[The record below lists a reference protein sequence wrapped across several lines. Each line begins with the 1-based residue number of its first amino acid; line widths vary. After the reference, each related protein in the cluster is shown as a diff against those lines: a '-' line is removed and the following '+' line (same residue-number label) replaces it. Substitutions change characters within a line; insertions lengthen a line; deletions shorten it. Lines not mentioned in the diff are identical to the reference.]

1 MAADSAHPD
10 AGPPTDLPLNE
21 RGQQFIELLRQ
32 KIVLLDGA
40 QGTYLQGCDL
50 TAEDFGGPD
59 LEGCNEYLVVTRPE
73 VVKGMHRAYYEAGS
87 DMVGTDT
94 FGSTPLVL
102 GEYGLKD
109 RAEEI
114 SETAARL
121 AREVAAEFG
130 PDRFVAGSMGPTT
143 KAISVTGGI
152 TFPELSEHYRVQALG
167 LLKGG
172 ADTLL
177 LETSQDTRNVK
188 AGIIGTWAA
197 FREVGFRVPLM
208 LSGTIEPMGTM
219 LAGQGVD
226 AFYTSVEHA
235 AMTTIGLNCATGPEF
250 MTDHLR
256 TLSAMAGCFVS
267 CYPNA
272 GLPDELGQYSETPE
286 MMATTLGR
294 FAEAGWLNL
303 VGGCCGTTPEYI
315 RQIGAAVAGARPRA
329 LPAES
334 RPTHVSGIDY
344 LEVEEDA
351 RPLIIGE
358 RTNVIGSRKFK
369 RLIEGG
375 GYEEAAEIARAQVRA
390 GAHLVDVCLSN
401 PDRDEVEDI
410 KAFLE
415 VAVKMVK
422 VPLVIDATD
431 VRVYEAALPYS
442 QGKVILNSVNL
453 EDGEKRFQQVTP
465 LARQYGAALVVGCID
480 EKGQAITTE
489 NKLKVAERSHQLL
502 TEKYGVRPEDII
514 WDPLVFPAAT
524 GDDNYRASAPHTI
537 NAVTEL
543 KGRFPGTRTVLG
555 ISNVSFGLPEAGRE
569 VLNSVYL
576 YHATK
581 AGLDFAIVSSEKL
594 VRYGTIP
601 EEERRL
607 CDDVLFRGSDEDIAT
622 FTARFRERKPQQGIQ
637 MDTLPID
644 ERIASYIVQGTKEGL
659 IPDLEEKRVKE
670 GLAPLEIINGPLMKG
685 MDEVGRLF
693 AGNELIVAEVLQ
705 SAEAM
710 KAAVAHLEQ
719 FMEKETTSK
728 RGKLLLAT
736 VKGDVHDIGK
746 NLVEIILS
754 NNGYDVVNL
763 GIKVAPEALIAAVK
777 EHKPDFIGLSGLL
790 VKSAQQ
796 MVVTAEDL
804 KAAGVDL
811 PLLVGGAALTPNF
824 TYRRILP
831 SYSTVVAYAKDAME
845 GLDLAN
851 RLTQPGGREALA
863 ELAAERAAKLTALA
877 DSKPKVEVK
886 PAGTDRSPAI
896 EVVPA
901 RPAPDLDRHELA
913 VRLGDTWPY
922 LNEQM
927 LFGRHLGLGGNVGRL
942 RDAGDEK
949 YLKLKAIVDDAKK
962 RAEGGWLRARGVYQ
976 YFLASSEGND
986 LIVYG
991 APDNGSGARGPELE
1005 RFTFPRQATGDQLCL
1020 SDFVAPVGQP
1030 PDSIAL
1036 FVTSCGA
1043 GVRKLGDELKE
1054 KGEYV
1059 LSQTIQALA
1068 IETAE
1073 AFAEK
1078 LHHDL
1083 RRGWGIE
1090 DPADLTMADIHK
1102 ARYQGIRVSFGYP
1115 ACPELADQEKLWKLL
1130 RPETVG
1136 VELTDGYMM
1145 DPEASVSALVF
1156 HHPQARYFG
1165 VGVAEEELQPA

>member
-1 MAADSAHPD
+1 
-10 AGPPTDLPLNE
+10 
-21 RGQQFIELLRQ
+21 
-32 KIVLLDGA
+32 
-40 QGTYLQGCDL
+40 
-50 TAEDFGGPD
+50 
-59 LEGCNEYLVVTRPE
+59 
-73 VVKGMHRAYYEAGS
+73 MHRAYYEAGS

-102 GEYGLKD
+102 GEYGLQD

-114 SETAARL
+114 SETAAKL

-130 PDRFVAGSMGPTT
+130 ADRFVAGSMGPTT

-152 TFPELSEHYRVQALG
+152 TFDELSETYRVQALG

-172 ADTLL
+172 VDTLL

-188 AGIIGTWAA
+188 AGILGIWAV
-197 FREVGFRVPLM
+197 FRELGFRVPLL

-235 AMTTIGLNCATGPEF
+235 GMTSIGLNCATGPEF
-250 MTDHLR
+250 MTDHIR
-256 TLSAMAGCFVS
+256 TLSAMADCNVS

-286 MMATTLGR
+286 MMAETLGR
-294 FAEAGWLNL
+294 FIENGWLNL
-303 VGGCCGTTPEYI
+303 VGGCCGTTPDYI
-315 RQIGAAVAGARPRA
+315 RVIGDAARAGKPRQ
-329 LPAES
+329 LPTTAHV
-334 RPTHVSGIDY
+334 THVSGIEY
-344 LEVEEDA
+344 VEVEEDA

-369 RLIEGG
+369 RLIEGE
-375 GYEEAAEIARAQVRA
+375 GYEEAAEIARAQVKA
-390 GAHLVDVCLSN
+390 GAHLIDVCLSN
-401 PDRDEVEDI
+401 PDRDEIADI

-415 VAVKMVK
+415 VAIKMVK

-431 VRVYEAALPYS
+431 VRVYEAALPYC

-465 LARQYGAALVVGCID
+465 LAREFGAALVVGCID

-489 NKLKVAERSHQLL
+489 DKLKVAERSFQLL
-502 TEKYGVRPEDII
+502 TEKYGIKAEDII
-514 WDPLVFPAAT
+514 WDPLVFPCAT
-524 GDDNYRASAPHTI
+524 GDENYRGSAPHTI

-543 KGRFPGTRTVLG
+543 KARFPGTRTVLG

-601 EEERRL
+601 EDEKKL
-607 CDDVLFRGSDEDIAT
+607 CDDVLFRGSDEDIGV
-622 FTARFRERKPQQGIQ
+622 FTAKYRERKPQQGVQ
-637 MDTLPID
+637 VDKLPID

-659 IPDLEEKRVKE
+659 IPDLEEKRVKD
-670 GLAPLEIINGPLMKG
+670 GLTALEIINGPLMKG

-693 AGNELIVAEVLQ
+693 AANELIVAEVLQ

-719 FMEKETTSK
+719 FMEKNESSTK
-728 RGKLLLAT
+728 GKLLLAT

-746 NLVEIILS
+746 NLVEIILG

-763 GIKVAPEALIAAVK
+763 GIKVAPETLIAAVK

-804 KAAGVDL
+804 KAAGIDI

-831 SYSTVVAYAKDAME
+831 SYSTVVMYAKDAME

-851 RLTQPGGREALA
+851 KLSAPGGREALA
-863 ELAAERAAKLTALA
+863 EVAAERAAKLTALA
-877 DSKPKVEVK
+877 ESKPKVEVA
-886 PAGTDRSPAI
+886 PAGTDRSP
-896 EVVPA
+896 VVDVVA
-901 RPAPDLDRHELA
+901 VRPAPDLGRHELA
-913 VRLGDTWPY
+913 LRLGDVWPY

-942 RDAGDEK
+942 REANDEK
-949 YLKLKAIVDDAKK
+949 YLKLKDIVDDAKK

-976 YFLASSEGND
+976 YFLANSERND

-991 APDNGSGARGPELE
+991 PPANGAGGRGPEVE
-1005 RFTFPRQATGDQLCL
+1005 RFTFPRQATGDKLCL
-1020 SDFVAPVGQP
+1020 SDFVAPVGSE
-1030 PDSIAL
+1030 PDSIAM

-1043 GVRKLGDELKE
+1043 GVRKLGEELKE

-1083 RRGWGIE
+1083 RKAWGIE
-1090 DPADLTMADIHK
+1090 DPAGLTMADIHK

-1130 RPETVG
+1130 KPESIG
-1136 VELTDGYMM
+1136 VNLTDGYMM